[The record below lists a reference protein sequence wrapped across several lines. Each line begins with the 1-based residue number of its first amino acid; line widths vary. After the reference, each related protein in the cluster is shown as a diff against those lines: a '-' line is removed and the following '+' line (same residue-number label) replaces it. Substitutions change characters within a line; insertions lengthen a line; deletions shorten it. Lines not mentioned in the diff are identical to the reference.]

1 MGDLLKVDWVAV
13 PESRYTLS
21 WLSLPASARSASE
34 GCVREG
40 KFFRVLGHCL
50 KESEIVTEPGG
61 RNEEI
66 AFVFLVYI
74 SQSPRCSCTVSIRGC

>member
-34 GCVREG
+34 GCVRGG

-74 SQSPRCSCTVSIRGC
+74 SQSPRCS